1 MNEKL
6 LYADSIVGGM
16 RRMDERPLYA
26 NGFAEA
32 VLRDYTDMVY
42 RLALSRLRHKAD
54 AEDVFQDVFLRLVKS
69 GKTFESGEHIKAWLI
84 RVTVNCCNK
93 LRSTAWFR
101 HTVALEDAD
110 LEGGQSPEPDCERSE
125 VYDAVAGLSPKY
137 RTVIHLF
144 YYEDMSVA
152 EIGKALGQRTSTVT
166 SQLNRAR
173 KILREK
179 LKGEYGYE

>member
-1 MNEKL
+1 MGEK
-6 LYADSIVGGM
+6 
-16 RRMDERPLYA
+16 PLYVD
-26 NGFAEA
+26 GFAEA
-32 VLRDYTDMVY
+32 VLRDYADTVY
-42 RLALSRLRHKAD
+42 RLALSRLRSKAD

-69 GKTFESGEHIKAWLI
+69 GKTFESAEHIKAWLI

-93 LRSTAWFR
+93 LRGTAWFR
-101 HTVALEDAD
+101 HTVALEAAD
-110 LEGGQSPEPDCERSE
+110 LEGVQTPVETCETSV
-125 VYDAVAGLSPKY
+125 VYDAVAGLAPKY

-144 YYEDMSVA
+144 YYEDMSVS

-166 SQLNRAR
+166 SKLTRAR